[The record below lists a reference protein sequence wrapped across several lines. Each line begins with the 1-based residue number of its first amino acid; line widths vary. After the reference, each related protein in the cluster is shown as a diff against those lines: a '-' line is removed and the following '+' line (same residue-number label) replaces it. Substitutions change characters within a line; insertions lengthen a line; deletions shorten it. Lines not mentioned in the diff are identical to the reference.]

1 MNDFDELV
9 FQRVCHLKDAG
20 QAIAQQ
26 TEFTDLGIP
35 LDELVFSLRRLQMMR
50 FCYVLPYPQFAARDF
65 QTFSV
70 EIYADAIDEFL
81 HGSW

>member
-9 FQRVCHLKDAG
+9 FQRVCRLKDAG
-20 QAIAQQ
+20 QTIAQQ
-26 TEFTDLGIP
+26 TEFIDLGIP

-50 FCYVLPYPQFAARDF
+50 FCYILPYPQFATRDF
-65 QTFSV
+65 RSFSV

-81 HGSW
+81 RGSW